1 MNIILTLSDIIAL
14 LFGLVWLIGFILA
27 GLVFFVP
34 KGEEMTTK
42 KEYFSYFL
50 AFLAVF
56 QIILLNIQIINQAQE
71 IKRLENQPRMVV
83 YEVKGAGGVIDRTGT
98 ITAKN
103 VLEGRY
109 TVTISGYG
117 NFLVNKEQ
125 YDSLRIGDPMP
136 EYLKGVGS

>member
-1 MNIILTLSDIIAL
+1 
-14 LFGLVWLIGFILA
+14 
-27 GLVFFVP
+27 
-34 KGEEMTTK
+34 MTTK

-83 YEVKGAGGVIDRTGT
+83 YEVKGAGDVIDLTGT

-103 VLEGRY
+103 ALNGRY
-109 TVTISGYG
+109 TVTINGYG

-125 YDSLRIGDPMP
+125 YDNLKIGDPMP
-136 EYLKGVGS
+136 EYLKGLGS

>member
-1 MNIILTLSDIIAL
+1 M
-14 LFGLVWLIGFILA
+14 
-27 GLVFFVP
+27 
-34 KGEEMTTK
+34 TK
-42 KEYFSYFL
+42 KEWFIYFL

-56 QIILLNIQIINQAQE
+56 QIIVLNIQVVRQSQE
-71 IKRLENQPRMVV
+71 IKRLENQPKIIV

-103 VLEGRY
+103 FLEGRY
-109 TVTISGYG
+109 TVTVNGYG

-136 EYLKGVGS
+136 EYLKVLGS